1 MQRRSLLT
9 CLFVVLAGLG
19 AIAGARSVRADT
31 VSVAA
36 SLEQA
41 ETCLVKAIAAAGNP
55 AECVMKVHSP
65 CLAYSQ
71 AAAPQASLCFAEMRM
86 GWDAKLKGLL
96 ETISGSND
104 VRRAAST
111 RIESKYELLTNL
123 LNCDRLD
130 ELAELYAQ
138 PETERLLQKTRCEAT
153 ASAVTFI
160 RLFVGLE
167 AEK

>member
-9 CLFVVLAGLG
+9 KLSLLLFAVGTV
-19 AIAGARSVRADT
+19 AGASGLRADT
-31 VSVAA
+31 TSVEA
-36 SLEQA
+36 SLDQA
-41 ETCLVKAIAAAGNP
+41 ELCLTESIKAAANP
-55 AECVMKVHSP
+55 AECLMKVHSP

-71 AAAPQASLCFAEMRM
+71 ATAPQASLCFVEMRK
-86 GWDAKLKGLL
+86 GWDAKIKTLL
-96 ETISGSND
+96 EEVSVSGD
-104 VRRAAST
+104 AKLAASV
-111 RIESKYELLTNL
+111 RIESKYELLANL

-138 PETERLLQKTRCEAT
+138 PETERILQKTRCEAT

-160 RLFVGLE
+160 KLFVGVE